1 MERSTLVSGWLYFGS
16 LAVVFGAGACTAAH
30 MAVPKDVGGASD
42 EITITD
48 RSGMSGALANE
59 SFTMGPYKVADV
71 SRKWNSSSTSTIVGL
86 SSSEAKGG
94 YTFGLKATDGE
105 YKGTCASH
113 LDEKSTGFLGG
124 TLGTQNF
131 NVVCE
136 CSGASQANFSI
147 NADTTSHYKGTV
159 LAHNANYMIEG
170 IYTDEKG
177 SSSSKPLG
185 YQVRGPSDAVAAVE
199 VTGKGRV
206 WLAKSLEA
214 GARGDVACLFAG
226 LLLYQPPTAKIDK

>member
-1 MERSTLVSGWLYFGS
+1 MERSQLVSGWLYFGS
-16 LAVVFGAGACTAAH
+16 LVVLAAGACTSAR

-42 EITITD
+42 EIAITD
-48 RSGMSGALANE
+48 RSGMSGALVNE
-59 SFTMGPYKVADV
+59 SFTMGPFKVVDV

-94 YTFGLKATDGE
+94 YTFGLKAAEGE

-136 CSGASQANFSI
+136 CSGASQANFSL

-159 LAHNANYMIEG
+159 LARNANYMIEG
-170 IYTDEKG
+170 IYTDDKG

-185 YQVRGPSDAVAAVE
+185 YQVRGPSDTVAAVE

-206 WLAKSLEA
+206 WLSKSLEPA
-214 GARGDVACLFAG
+214 ARGDVACLFAG
-226 LLLYQPPTAKIDK
+226 LLLYQPPQAKIDK

>member
-1 MERSTLVSGWLYFGS
+1 MERIHPVSGWSYFGS
-16 LAVVFGAGACTAAH
+16 LVLVLGAGGCTAAH
-30 MAVPKDVGGASD
+30 MAVPKDVGTASD

-48 RSGMSGALANE
+48 RSGMSGALVNE
-59 SFTMGPYKVADV
+59 AFTMGPYKVTDV
-71 SRKWNSSSTSTIVGL
+71 DRKWNSSSTSTIVGV

-94 YTFGLKATDGE
+94 YTFGLKAADGE

-136 CSGASQANFSI
+136 CSGASQANLSL
-147 NADTTSHYKGTV
+147 NADTTSHYKGTA
-159 LAHNANYMIEG
+159 LARNANYTIEG

-185 YQVRGPSDAVAAVE
+185 YQVRGPNEAVAAVE

-206 WLAKSLEA
+206 WLSKSLEP